1 MDRSEAADALL
12 VMLSEVERLEG
23 YPRAG
28 WLRVGVTDPESVA
41 AHSYGVAVVAMW
53 LADHVEASVDVE
65 RVLRIALLH
74 DVGEAVTTDLP
85 RPVKALLG
93 RDAVDEAELR
103 AAQAVVGGAEDW
115 GSQVE
120 DYQQQ
125 ASPEARL
132 VKAADRIQMLA
143 KSLQYDGQHRGDIE
157 EFWGDDL
164 EGGGLPK
171 SIKDRD
177 WSFPLVEAVFERLAD
192 CYVEGTWPPR
202 QANSDGSGSAGS

>member
-1 MDRSEAADALL
+1 MNRSEAADALL

-93 RDAVDEAELR
+93 RDAVNQAELR
-103 AAQAVVGGAEDW
+103 AAREVIGGADDW
-115 GSQVE
+115 ERPVE
-120 DYQQQ
+120 EYQQQ
-125 ASPEARL
+125 VSPEAKI

-143 KSLQYDGQHRGDIE
+143 KSLQYDGQNRGDIG
-157 EFWGDDL
+157 EFWDE
-164 EGGGLPK
+164 EGGGLPEG
-171 SIKDRD
+171 IRERD
-177 WSFPLVEAVFERLAD
+177 WAFPLVEAVFERLAD
-192 CYVEGTWPPR
+192 CYADGTWPPPKPG
-202 QANSDGSGSAGS
+202 AD

>member
-23 YPRAG
+23 YPRSG
-28 WLRVGVTDPESVA
+28 WLRAGVTDPESVA

-65 RVLRIALLH
+65 QVLRIALLH

-93 RDAVDEAELR
+93 RDAVDRAELR
-103 AAQAVVGGAEDW
+103 AAREVIEGADDW
-115 GSQVE
+115 EGPVE
-120 DYQQQ
+120 AYQKQ
-125 ASPEARL
+125 ASPEAKI

-143 KSLQYDGQHRGDIE
+143 KSLQYDGQNRGDIG
-157 EFWGDDL
+157 EFWD
-164 EGGGLPK
+164 EESGGLPK
-171 SIKDRD
+171 GIRERD
-177 WSFPLVEAVFERLAD
+177 WGFPLVQAVFERLAD
-192 CYVEGTWPPR
+192 CYAEGTWPPR
-202 QANSDGSGSAGS
+202 EPGAD